1 MSARMTNPA
10 TILPQALK
18 AVPHLLGAIEQ
29 GGVSAVLRELIMLR
43 VSQINRC
50 AACVYGHV
58 AALRKE
64 GESDD
69 RIDTVAVWR
78 ESPFFTEN
86 ERAAL
91 DLAEAATRLADS
103 PGTAVSDDVWNQAA
117 DHFDEKELAGIV
129 LTIATIN
136 FFNRINV
143 TIQEPAGTTWS

>member
-10 TILPQALK
+10 TILPQATK

-29 GGVSAVLRELIMLR
+29 GGVPATLRELVMLR
-43 VSQINRC
+43 ASQINGC
-50 AACVYGHV
+50 AACVHGHV

-78 ESPFFTEN
+78 ESPFFTDT

-91 DLAEAATRLADS
+91 NLTEAATRLADS
-103 PGTAVSDDVWNQAA
+103 PGTAVPDAIWDEAA
-117 DHFDEKELAGIV
+117 DLFDEKAMAGLVLA
-129 LTIATIN
+129 IATIN

>member
-10 TILPQALK
+10 TILPQSLK
-18 AVPHLLGAIEQ
+18 GVGSLLGALEDS
-29 GGVSAVLRELIMLR
+29 GLPLVLRELISLR
-43 VSQINRC
+43 VSQINGC

-58 AALRKE
+58 DTLRKE

-69 RIDTVAVWR
+69 RVNTVVVWR
-78 ESPFFTEN
+78 ESPFFTDS

-91 DLAEAATRLADS
+91 NLAEAATRLADS
-103 PGTAVSDDVWNQAA
+103 RATAVPDEIWDEAA
-117 DHFDEKELAGIV
+117 DHFDEKALAGVV
-129 LTIATIN
+129 LQIALIN

>member
-10 TILPQALK
+10 TILPQAYA

-29 GGVSAVLRELIMLR
+29 GGVSTTLREIIMLR
-43 VSQINRC
+43 ASQINGC
-50 AACVYGHV
+50 AACVYAHS
-58 AALRKE
+58 ATLRKE

-78 ESPFFTEN
+78 ESPFFTDS

-91 DLAEAATRLADS
+91 NLAEAATRLADS
-103 PGTAVSDDVWNQAA
+103 RGAAVPDAIWDEAA
-117 DHFDEKELAGIV
+117 DHFDEKELAGII
-129 LTIATIN
+129 LAIATIN